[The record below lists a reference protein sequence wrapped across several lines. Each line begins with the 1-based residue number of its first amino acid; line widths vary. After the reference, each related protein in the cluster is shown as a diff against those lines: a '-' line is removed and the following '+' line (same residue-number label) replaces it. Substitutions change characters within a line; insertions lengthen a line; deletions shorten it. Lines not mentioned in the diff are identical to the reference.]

1 MHNWS
6 LKVQLSLLLYE
17 EVEHMY
23 ASDNMKYYKG
33 LWVLQRLK
41 KRCNFKPEDAYGEML
56 ESILIG
62 SDCICDMLQK
72 QIYSRV
78 KHMFTK
84 PI

>member
-1 MHNWS
+1 M
-6 LKVQLSLLLYE
+6 
-17 EVEHMY
+17 
-23 ASDNMKYYKG
+23 
-33 LWVLQRLK
+33 LQRLK